1 MTENGRPWPDI
12 EITDE
17 YMSEMRSKSKA
28 YTIVLL
34 RRTSKTGDAD
44 AWPTIWE
51 HGRRNHQLRA
61 GGIMPIVCPMPE
73 DDVMAGVG
81 IFDAEVDEVD
91 RIMSDDP
98 AVRAGLM
105 TYTVHGCVGFPGDA
119 LTA

>member
-1 MTENGRPWPDI
+1 MRENDKAWTGI

-17 YMSEMRSKSKA
+17 YMRQMRPKSRA
-28 YTIVLL
+28 YTAVLL
-34 RRTSKTGDAD
+34 RRTSTTGDPD

-61 GGIMPIVCPMPE
+61 GGMMPIVCPMPE
-73 DDVMAGVG
+73 DDVFAGIG
-81 IFDAEVDEVD
+81 IFDAEMDEVD
-91 RIMSDDP
+91 RIMIDDP

-105 TYTVHGCVGFPGDA
+105 TYTLHACVGFPGDT